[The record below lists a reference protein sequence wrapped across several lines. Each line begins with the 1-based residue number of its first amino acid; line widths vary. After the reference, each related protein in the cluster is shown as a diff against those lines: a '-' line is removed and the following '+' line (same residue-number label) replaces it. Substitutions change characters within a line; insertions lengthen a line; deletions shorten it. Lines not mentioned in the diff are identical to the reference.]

1 MHMTVTSAIRRA
13 ALAGLLLVAGACS
26 STPALAVDQD
36 DLDIVWD
43 DDVIEI
49 ELEDER
55 AFDEAQLV
63 APDGTVIDAYRID
76 RDTETV
82 RDDYY
87 NRPSVGVG
95 VGGGSGGVGVGFG
108 IGFPIFS
115 GGGSSGHVTG
125 HESRARIRVPDMVAY
140 RRDWEDWRLRV
151 HLEGVAGGGRW
162 MEMDAPAPPQ

>member
-1 MHMTVTSAIRRA
+1 MTVSRTIRRA

-36 DLDIVWD
+36 DLDITWD

-49 ELEDER
+49 ELEDDR

-76 RDTETV
+76 RDTETL
-82 RDDYY
+82 RDDY
-87 NRPSVGVG
+87 NSGPSVGVG
-95 VGGGSGGVGVGFG
+95 VGGGSGGVGVGVG

-115 GGGSSGHVTG
+115 SGGGSSHVTG
-125 HESRARIRVPDMVAY
+125 HESRAHIRVPDMVAY

-162 MEMDAPAPPQ
+162 MEMAAPAPPQ